1 MRKLI
6 FFTVALLFAA
16 APAFAQT
23 AEPKDTLADY
33 TDEVVYSGKRYEV
46 VTNNFWDNWFVSVGG
61 GGQLYFGDH
70 DHQLQLGQWISPAV
84 DVAVGKWFSPEL
96 GMRLMYSGFA
106 LRGATQDGTHSLGTE
121 IKGKPWHGYW
131 LKNSRFG
138 FFFIH
143 ADVMLNLSN
152 VIGGYKETRVYNISP
167 YLGVGVMRAYDAP
180 TATEFALNA
189 GLMNSFR
196 ITPALDINLDIR
208 GAMVSDRFDG
218 EAGGR
223 SGEGLLTA
231 SVGLTYKFKERGWER
246 SKTVIRYDNRA
257 LNDLKDQI
265 EALKAQNA
273 ALQQALAEGNEA
285 RIDTLIRHINVVSP
299 VMITFKIGKSDLTR
313 KDRVSLGMLAELI
326 KETDPSVIYTITG
339 YADAGT
345 GSAELN
351 ERLSRERAEAVYDC
365 LVNEYG
371 VEAGRLKTE
380 HKGGVEN
387 MFYDDP
393 ALSRAAITVGR

>member
-1 MRKLI
+1 MNLKTILTAGLLI
-6 FFTVALLFAA
+6 AA
-16 APAFAQT
+16 GPAFAQT

-33 TDEVVYSGKRYEV
+33 TDKVVYSETKYEV

-96 GMRLMYSGFA
+96 GMRLMYSG
-106 LRGATQDGTHSLGTE
+106 LSVRGATQNGTHSLGTE

-152 VIGGYKETRVYNISP
+152 VIGGYKEKRVYNISP

-380 HKGGVEN
+380 YKGGVEN